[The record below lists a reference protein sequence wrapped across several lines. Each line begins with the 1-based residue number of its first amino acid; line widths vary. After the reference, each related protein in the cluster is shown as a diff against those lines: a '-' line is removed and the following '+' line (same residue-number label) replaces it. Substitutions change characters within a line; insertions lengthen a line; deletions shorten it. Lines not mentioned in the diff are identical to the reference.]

1 MPEIG
6 SPIALSTTT
15 GSLSNRLRVCERN
28 EYARVKI
35 RGSVCLINH
44 SVWGAERDSNEPG
57 SHHVQYELSKAHFR
71 EVRLV
76 VIIDLAS
83 DSRLPTS
90 AEARKSLALSNIEP
104 EHEGIS

>member
-1 MPEIG
+1 M
-6 SPIALSTTT
+6 
-15 GSLSNRLRVCERN
+15 
-28 EYARVKI
+28 
-35 RGSVCLINH
+35 
-44 SVWGAERDSNEPG
+44 
-57 SHHVQYELSKAHFR
+57 SHNAQYELSKAHFR

-90 AEARKSLALSNIEP
+90 AEARKSLAPVALSNIEP